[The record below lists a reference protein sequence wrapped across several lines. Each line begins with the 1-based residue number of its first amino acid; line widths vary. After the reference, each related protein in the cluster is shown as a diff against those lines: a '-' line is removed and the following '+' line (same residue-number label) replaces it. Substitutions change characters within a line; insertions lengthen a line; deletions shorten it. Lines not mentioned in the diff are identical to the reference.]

1 MDISADKVY
10 NTNQTDDY
18 GKEKGFFQTE
28 GIFSPLLLQAVLQ
41 FLSQKQASFHLHA
54 IPFSYVDLP

>member
-1 MDISADKVY
+1 MKAFMLNNDLCPM
-10 NTNQTDDY
+10 NY